1 MLDHFIDGLS
11 EPHEKNNSRINGWYG
26 MAGSVNK
33 VILVGNLGKDPE
45 VRNTQSGG
53 KVVNLTIAT
62 SETWNDRQSGERRER
77 TEWHRVVIFN
87 DRLGDVAER
96 FLRKG
101 RKVYLEG
108 ELRTRKWTDQS
119 GQERYTT
126 EVTIDRFRGEL
137 VLLDSNRSG
146 GDEGGGFDGGGPS
159 YGGGSNNGGGFGGG
173 SRSGGSEGGFG
184 GGSRS
189 SGGSAGG
196 ASAVVVVAGM
206 LRQIT
211 IWMMK
216 SRSKGFSGEPGWQC
230 QSGFFYA

>member
-146 GDEGGGFDGGGPS
+146 GDEGGGFDGGGSS
-159 YGGGSNNGGGFGGG
+159 YGGGSNSGGGFGGG
-173 SRSGGSEGGFG
+173 SRSGSSEGGFG

-196 ASAVVVVAGM
+196 ASG
-206 LRQIT
+206 
-211 IWMMK
+211 
-216 SRSKGFSGEPGWQC
+216 SRGGGWDAPPDNDLDDEIP
-230 QSGFFYA
+230 F

>member
-146 GDEGGGFDGGGPS
+146 GDEGGGFDGGGSS

-189 SGGSAGG
+189 SGGSAGS
-196 ASAVVVVAGM
+196 ASG
-206 LRQIT
+206 
-211 IWMMK
+211 
-216 SRSKGFSGEPGWQC
+216 SRGGGWDAPPDNDLDDEIP
-230 QSGFFYA
+230 F